1 MFLTVPL
8 QLDDQSPVQA
18 DPLES
23 TMVADHSVGMPDEGV
38 LISAAVDEPLEIL
51 VAEDNPINQKVIA
64 ALLGRYGH
72 RVMMVDNGQAAVE
85 VSAARS
91 FDLIFL
97 DIHMPVMGGI
107 EAARCLRRREAEQSD
122 AWHMPIHAL
131 TAAALKEERAL
142 AMANGF
148 DGYLIKPIDT
158 AELKALLESTK
169 AIRSRQSLV

>member
-1 MFLTVPL
+1 
-8 QLDDQSPVQA
+8 
-18 DPLES
+18 
-23 TMVADHSVGMPDEGV
+23 
-38 LISAAVDEPLEIL
+38 
-51 VAEDNPINQKVIA
+51 
-64 ALLGRYGH
+64 
-72 RVMMVDNGQAAVE
+72 MMVDNGQAAVE

-122 AWHMPIHAL
+122 VSHVPIHAL

-158 AELKALLESTK
+158 AELKALLESTR